1 MASLLAFALAAPQR
15 HPAVINPQGDGVAAT
30 VTAASL
36 TAVSLNSTRM
46 YSEYLESRVQFE
58 PATYDGCDSAM
69 PEPRRFLMVVDARE
83 QSQKS
88 LGVVN
93 DAAFYARALNRVLV
107 EPGVAESRIIDPFGE
122 AEQKDDLRT
131 TPWRGLGLA
140 NYWDVRPLCRYME
153 GRLMPLQRFVAEG
166 GLELERRELTD
177 VGGHRALVLESEDDV
192 RAYFAP
198 HADVPLLVLRE
209 LWRSNAE
216 GRSWKPTARNSTRE
230 AVPALAIA
238 PSIATVADELAHAL
252 PSPFACVQWRAEDGT
267 DRPEECAAELADAVG
282 SWGRLSE
289 AVVLLTD
296 LYPGNSVTFQHAARS
311 AGLVGRFESALRI
324 LQDRLPLGPTNA
336 QAEQW
341 RAVNDSGLRSMLE
354 LEVCARAR
362 LLVTCNEA
370 LVNESLAAGNQP
382 RCAKCAK
389 LSSGFTERA
398 VALHK
403 ARGEGKRVAW

>member
-15 HPAVINPQGDGVAAT
+15 YPAVINPQGDGVAA
-30 VTAASL
+30 AASP

-58 PATYDGCDSAM
+58 PATYDGCESAM

-107 EPGVAESRIIDPFGE
+107 EPSVAESRIIDPFGE
-122 AEQKDDLRT
+122 AEQKHDWRT

-140 NYWDVRPLCRYME
+140 NYWDVRPLCRYMD

-166 GLELERRELTD
+166 GLELERRELK
-177 VGGHRALVLESEDDV
+177 GKGSEYLGSLQLESEDDV
-192 RAYFAP
+192 RAHFAP
-198 HADVPLLVLRE
+198 HADVPLLVLRRQ
-209 LWRSNAE
+209 WRSNVE
-216 GRSWKPTARNSTRE
+216 GRSWNSTSRNSTRD
-230 AVPALAIA
+230 AVPTLAIA
-238 PSIATVADELAHAL
+238 PSITTVAEELAHAL
-252 PSPFACVQWRAEDGT
+252 PSPFACVQWRAEGGA

>member
-1 MASLLAFALAAPQR
+1 MASLLAFSLAAPQR
-15 HPAVINPQGDGVAAT
+15 YPSAINPQGDGVAPPVA
-30 VTAASL
+30 AASP

-58 PATYDGCDSAM
+58 PATYDGCESAM

-140 NYWDVRPLCRYME
+140 NYWDVRPLCRYMD

-216 GRSWKPTARNSTRE
+216 GRSWKPTARNSTRD
-230 AVPALAIA
+230 AVPTLAIA

-296 LYPGNSVTFQHAARS
+296 LYPGNSGTFKQKPAHK
-311 AGLVGRFESALRI
+311 SALRI
-324 LQDRLPLGPTNA
+324 LEDRLPLGPANA
-336 QAEQW
+336 QAKQW

-389 LSSGFTERA
+389 LRSGFTERV

-403 ARGEGKRVAW
+403 ARGDGNRTAW

>member
-15 HPAVINPQGDGVAAT
+15 YPAVINPQGDGVAA
-30 VTAASL
+30 AASP

-46 YSEYLESRVQFE
+46 YSNYLESRVQFE
-58 PATYDGCDSAM
+58 SATYDGCGSEMAA
-69 PEPRRFLMVVDARE
+69 PQGHRFLMVVDAWE

-93 DAAFYARALNRVLV
+93 DVAFYARALNRVLV
-107 EPGVAESRIIDPFGE
+107 EPGVAESRIVDPFGE
-122 AEQKDDLRT
+122 ATWK
-131 TPWRGLGLA
+131 PWRGLGLA
-140 NYWDVRPLCRYME
+140 NYWDVRPLCRYMD

-166 GLELERRELTD
+166 GLELERRELK
-177 VGGHRALVLESEDDV
+177 GKGSEYLGSLKLESEDDV
-192 RAYFAP
+192 RAHFAP
-198 HADVPLLVLRE
+198 HADVPLLVLRRQ
-209 LWRSNAE
+209 WRSNVE
-216 GRSWKPTARNSTRE
+216 GRSWNSTSRNSTRD
-230 AVPALAIA
+230 AVPTLAIA
-238 PSIATVADELAHAL
+238 PSITTVAEELAHAL

-267 DRPEECAAELADAVG
+267 DRPEECAEELADAVG

-296 LYPGNSVTFQHAARS
+296 LYPGNSGTFAKASDPAHK
-311 AGLVGRFESALRI
+311 SALRI
-324 LQDRLPLGPTNA
+324 LEDRLPLGPANA
-336 QAEQW
+336 QAEKW

-389 LSSGFTERA
+389 LSSGFTERV

>member
-15 HPAVINPQGDGVAAT
+15 YPAVINPQGDGVAA
-30 VTAASL
+30 AASP

-46 YSEYLESRVQFE
+46 YSDYLESRVQFE
-58 PATYDGCDSAM
+58 SATYDGCGSEMAA
-69 PEPRRFLMVVDARE
+69 PQGHQFLMVVDAWE

-93 DAAFYARALNRVLV
+93 DVAFYARALNRVLV
-107 EPGVAESRIIDPFGE
+107 EPGVAESRIVDPFGE
-122 AEQKDDLRT
+122 ATWK
-131 TPWRGLGLA
+131 PWRGLGLA
-140 NYWDVRPLCRYME
+140 NYWDVRPLCRYMD

-177 VGGHRALVLESEDDV
+177 VGGHRSLVLESEDDV
-192 RAYFAP
+192 RDYFSP

-216 GRSWKPTARNSTRE
+216 GRSWKPTARNSTRD
-230 AVPALAIA
+230 AVPTLAIA

-267 DRPEECAAELADAVG
+267 DRPEECAEELADAVG

-296 LYPGNSVTFQHAARS
+296 LYPGNSGTFAKASDPAHK
-311 AGLVGRFESALRI
+311 SALRI
-324 LQDRLPLGPTNA
+324 LEERLPLGPANA
-336 QAEQW
+336 QAEKW

-389 LSSGFTERA
+389 LRSGFTERV

-403 ARGEGKRVAW
+403 ARGEGNRTAW

>member
-15 HPAVINPQGDGVAAT
+15 YPAVINPQGDGVAA
-30 VTAASL
+30 AASP

-46 YSEYLESRVQFE
+46 YSDYLESRVQFE
-58 PATYDGCDSAM
+58 SATYDGCGSEMAA
-69 PEPRRFLMVVDARE
+69 PQGHQFLMVVDAWE

-93 DAAFYARALNRVLV
+93 DVAFYARALNRVLV
-107 EPGVAESRIIDPFGE
+107 EPGVAESRIVDPFGE
-122 AEQKDDLRT
+122 ATWK
-131 TPWRGLGLA
+131 PWRGLGLA
-140 NYWDVRPLCRYME
+140 NYWDVRPLCRYLD

-166 GLELERRELTD
+166 GLELEKRELK
-177 VGGHRALVLESEDDV
+177 GKGSEYLGSLQLESEDDV
-192 RAYFAP
+192 RAHFAP
-198 HADVPLLVLRE
+198 HADVPLLVLRRQ
-209 LWRSNAE
+209 WRSNVE
-216 GRSWKPTARNSTRE
+216 GRSWNSTSRNSTRD
-230 AVPALAIA
+230 AVPTLATA
-238 PSIATVADELAHAL
+238 PSITTVAEELAHAL
-252 PSPFACVQWRAEDGT
+252 PSPFACVQWRAEGGT

-296 LYPGNSVTFQHAARS
+296 LYPGNSGTFAKASDQAHK
-311 AGLVGRFESALRI
+311 SALRI
-324 LQDRLPLGPTNA
+324 LEDRLPLGPANA
-336 QAEQW
+336 QAKQW

-382 RCAKCAK
+382 RCTKCAK
-389 LSSGFTERA
+389 PRSGFTERV

-403 ARGEGKRVAW
+403 ARGEGNRTAW

>member
-15 HPAVINPQGDGVAAT
+15 YPAVINPQGDGVAPPVA
-30 VTAASL
+30 AASP

-58 PATYDGCDSAM
+58 PATYDGCESAM

-122 AEQKDDLRT
+122 ADQEHDRRT

-140 NYWDVRPLCRYME
+140 NYWDVRPLCRYMD

-177 VGGHRALVLESEDDV
+177 VGGHRSLVLESEDDV

-216 GRSWKPTARNSTRE
+216 GRSWKPTARNSTRD
-230 AVPALAIA
+230 AVPTLAIA

-267 DRPEECAAELADAVG
+267 DRPEECAEELADAVG

-296 LYPGNSVTFQHAARS
+296 LYPGNSGTFKQKPAHK
-311 AGLVGRFESALRI
+311 SALRI
-324 LQDRLPLGPTNA
+324 LEERLPLGPANA
-336 QAEQW
+336 QAEKW

-382 RCAKCAK
+382 RCTKCAK
-389 LSSGFTERA
+389 PRSGFTERV

-403 ARGEGKRVAW
+403 ARGEGNRTAW

>member
-15 HPAVINPQGDGVAAT
+15 YPAVINPQGDGVAA
-30 VTAASL
+30 VASP
-36 TAVSLNSTRM
+36 TAVSLNSTRV
-46 YSEYLESRVQFE
+46 YSEYLESKVQFE
-58 PATYDGCDSAM
+58 PATYDGCESAM

-107 EPGVAESRIIDPFGE
+107 EPGVAESRIVDPFGE
-122 AEQKDDLRT
+122 ATWK
-131 TPWRGLGLA
+131 PWRGLGLA
-140 NYWDVRPLCRYME
+140 NYWDVRPLCRYMD

-166 GLELERRELTD
+166 GLELEKRELK
-177 VGGHRALVLESEDDV
+177 GKGSEYLGSLQLESEDDV
-192 RAYFAP
+192 RAHFAP
-198 HADVPLLVLRE
+198 HADVPLLVLRRQ
-209 LWRSNAE
+209 WRSNVE
-216 GRSWKPTARNSTRE
+216 GRSWNSTSRNSTRD
-230 AVPALAIA
+230 AVPTLATA
-238 PSIATVADELAHAL
+238 PSITTVAEELAHAL
-252 PSPFACVQWRAEDGT
+252 PSPFACVQWRAEGGT

-296 LYPGNSVTFQHAARS
+296 LYPGNSVTFEHAARS

-341 RAVNDSGLRSMLE
+341 RAVNDSGLRGMLE

-389 LSSGFTERA
+389 PNSGFTERV

-403 ARGEGKRVAW
+403 ARGEGNRTAW

>member
-15 HPAVINPQGDGVAAT
+15 YPAVINPQGDGVAA
-30 VTAASL
+30 AASP

-46 YSEYLESRVQFE
+46 YSDYLESRVQFE
-58 PATYDGCDSAM
+58 SATYNGCGSEMAA
-69 PEPRRFLMVVDARE
+69 PQGHRFLMVVDARE

-88 LGVVN
+88 MGVVN
-93 DAAFYARALNRVLV
+93 DVAFYARALNRVLV
-107 EPGVAESRIIDPFGE
+107 EPGVAESRIVDPFGE
-122 AEQKDDLRT
+122 ATWK
-131 TPWRGLGLA
+131 PWRGLGLA
-140 NYWDVRPLCRYME
+140 NYWDVRPLCRYLD

-166 GLELERRELTD
+166 GLELERRELK
-177 VGGHRALVLESEDDV
+177 GKGSEHLGSLQLESEDDV
-192 RAYFAP
+192 RAHFAP
-198 HADVPLLVLRE
+198 HADVPLLVLRQQ
-209 LWRSNAE
+209 WRSNVE
-216 GRSWKPTARNSTRE
+216 GRSWNSTSRNSTRD
-230 AVPALAIA
+230 AVPTLAIA
-238 PSIATVADELAHAL
+238 PSITTVAEELAHAL

-296 LYPGNSVTFQHAARS
+296 LYPGNSGTFANAGDAAHK
-311 AGLVGRFESALRI
+311 SALRI
-324 LQDRLPLGPTNA
+324 LEDRLPLGPANA
-336 QAEQW
+336 QAKQW

-382 RCAKCAK
+382 RCTKCAK
-389 LSSGFTERA
+389 PRSGFTERV

-403 ARGEGKRVAW
+403 ARGEGNRTAW

>member
-15 HPAVINPQGDGVAAT
+15 YPAVINPQGDGVAA
-30 VTAASL
+30 AASP

-58 PATYDGCDSAM
+58 PATYDGCESAM

-107 EPGVAESRIIDPFGE
+107 EPGVAESRIVDPFGE
-122 AEQKDDLRT
+122 ATWK
-131 TPWRGLGLA
+131 PWRGLGLA
-140 NYWDVRPLCRYME
+140 NYWDVRPLCRYMD

-166 GLELERRELTD
+166 GLELERRELK
-177 VGGHRALVLESEDDV
+177 GKGSEYLGSLQLESEDDV
-192 RAYFAP
+192 RAHFAP
-198 HADVPLLVLRE
+198 HADVPLLVLRQQ
-209 LWRSNAE
+209 WRSNVE
-216 GRSWKPTARNSTRE
+216 GRSWNSTSRNSTRD
-230 AVPALAIA
+230 AVPTLATA
-238 PSIATVADELAHAL
+238 PSITTVAEELAHAL
-252 PSPFACVQWRAEDGT
+252 PSPFACVQWRAEGGT
-267 DRPEECAAELADAVG
+267 DRPEECAAELAGAVD
-282 SWGRLSE
+282 RLSE

-296 LYPGNSVTFQHAARS
+296 LYPGNSGTFANANDPAHK
-311 AGLVGRFESALRI
+311 SALRI
-324 LQDRLPLGPTNA
+324 LEDRLPLGPANA
-336 QAEQW
+336 QAKQW

>member
-1 MASLLAFALAAPQR
+1 MASLLAFALAVPQR
-15 HPAVINPQGDGVAAT
+15 YPAVINPQGDGVAPPVA
-30 VTAASL
+30 AASP

-58 PATYDGCDSAM
+58 PATYDGCESAM

-122 AEQKDDLRT
+122 AEQEHDGRT

-140 NYWDVRPLCRYME
+140 NYWDVRPLCRYMD

-296 LYPGNSVTFQHAARS
+296 LYPGNSGTFKQKPAHK
-311 AGLVGRFESALRI
+311 SALRI
-324 LQDRLPLGPTNA
+324 LQERLPLGPANA
-336 QAEQW
+336 QAEKW

-389 LSSGFTERA
+389 LRSGFTERV

-403 ARGEGKRVAW
+403 ARGEGNRTAW

>member
-15 HPAVINPQGDGVAAT
+15 YPAVINPQGDGVAAT
-30 VTAASL
+30 VA
-36 TAVSLNSTRM
+36 AVSLNSTRM

-58 PATYDGCDSAM
+58 PATYDGCESAM

-122 AEQKDDLRT
+122 AEQKHDGRT
-131 TPWRGLGLA
+131 MPWRGLGLA
-140 NYWDVRPLCRYME
+140 NYWDVRPLCRYMD

-166 GLELERRELTD
+166 GLELERRELE
-177 VGGHRALVLESEDDV
+177 GKGSEHLGSLQLESEDDV
-192 RAYFAP
+192 RAHFAP
-198 HADVPLLVLRE
+198 HADVPLLVLRQQ
-209 LWRSNAE
+209 WRSNVE
-216 GRSWKPTARNSTRE
+216 GRSWNSTSRNSTRD
-230 AVPALAIA
+230 AVPTLAIA
-238 PSIATVADELAHAL
+238 PSITTVAEELAHAL

-296 LYPGNSVTFQHAARS
+296 LYPGNSGTFAKASDPAHK
-311 AGLVGRFESALRI
+311 SALRI
-324 LQDRLPLGPTNA
+324 LEDRLPLGPANA
-336 QAEQW
+336 QAKQW

-389 LSSGFTERA
+389 MSSGFTERA

>member
-1 MASLLAFALAAPQR
+1 MAAPQG
-15 HPAVINPQGDGVAAT
+15 H
-30 VTAASL
+30 
-36 TAVSLNSTRM
+36 
-46 YSEYLESRVQFE
+46 
-58 PATYDGCDSAM
+58 
-69 PEPRRFLMVVDARE
+69 RFLMVVDAWE
-83 QSQKS
+83 QRQKS

-93 DAAFYARALNRVLV
+93 DVAFYARALNRVLV

-122 AEQKDDLRT
+122 AEQGDDWRT

-140 NYWDVRPLCRYME
+140 NYWDVRPLCRYMD

-177 VGGHRALVLESEDDV
+177 VGGHRSLVLESEDDV

-216 GRSWKPTARNSTRE
+216 GRSWKPTARNSTRD
-230 AVPALAIA
+230 AVPTLAIA

-252 PSPFACVQWRAEDGT
+252 PTPFACVQWRAEDGT

-296 LYPGNSVTFQHAARS
+296 LYPGNSGTFAKASDPAHK
-311 AGLVGRFESALRI
+311 SALRI
-324 LQDRLPLGPTNA
+324 LEDRLPLGPANA
-336 QAEQW
+336 QAEKW

-389 LSSGFTERA
+389 PRSGFTERV

-403 ARGEGKRVAW
+403 ARGEGNKTAW

>member
-15 HPAVINPQGDGVAAT
+15 YPAVINPQGDGVAA
-30 VTAASL
+30 AASP

-46 YSEYLESRVQFE
+46 YSDYLESRVQFE
-58 PATYDGCDSAM
+58 SATYDGCGSEMAA
-69 PEPRRFLMVVDARE
+69 PQGHRFLMVVDAWE

-93 DAAFYARALNRVLV
+93 DVAFYARALNRVLV
-107 EPGVAESRIIDPFGE
+107 EPGVAESRIVDPFGE
-122 AEQKDDLRT
+122 ATWK
-131 TPWRGLGLA
+131 PWRGLGLA
-140 NYWDVRPLCRYME
+140 NYWDVRPLCRYLD

-166 GLELERRELTD
+166 GLELEKRELK
-177 VGGHRALVLESEDDV
+177 GKGSEYLGSLQLESEDDV
-192 RAYFAP
+192 RAHFAP
-198 HADVPLLVLRE
+198 HADVPLLVLRRQ
-209 LWRSNAE
+209 WRSNVE
-216 GRSWKPTARNSTRE
+216 GRSWNSTSRNSTRD
-230 AVPALAIA
+230 AVPTLAIA
-238 PSIATVADELAHAL
+238 PSITTVAEELAHAL
-252 PSPFACVQWRAEDGT
+252 PSPFACVQWRAEGGT

-382 RCAKCAK
+382 RCTKCAK
-389 LSSGFTERA
+389 LRSGFTERV

-403 ARGEGKRVAW
+403 ARGEGNRTAW

>member
-15 HPAVINPQGDGVAAT
+15 YPAVINPQGDGVAAASP
-30 VTAASL
+30 TAASP

-58 PATYDGCDSAM
+58 PATYDGCESAM

-107 EPGVAESRIIDPFGE
+107 EPGVAESRIVDPFGE
-122 AEQKDDLRT
+122 ATWK
-131 TPWRGLGLA
+131 PWRGLGLA
-140 NYWDVRPLCRYME
+140 NYWDVRPLCRYMD

-177 VGGHRALVLESEDDV
+177 VGGHRSLVLESEDDV
-192 RAYFAP
+192 RDYFAP

-216 GRSWKPTARNSTRE
+216 GRSWKSTERNSTRD

-267 DRPEECAAELADAVG
+267 DRPDECAEELADAVG

-296 LYPGNSVTFQHAARS
+296 LYPGNSGTFKQKPAHK
-311 AGLVGRFESALRI
+311 SALRI
-324 LQDRLPLGPTNA
+324 LQERLPLGPANA
-336 QAEQW
+336 QAEKW

-370 LVNESLAAGNQP
+370 LVNESLADGNQP

-389 LSSGFTERA
+389 LRSGFTERV

-403 ARGEGKRVAW
+403 ARGEGNRTAW

>member
-15 HPAVINPQGDGVAAT
+15 YPAVINPQGDGVAA
-30 VTAASL
+30 AASP

-46 YSEYLESRVQFE
+46 YSDYLESRVQFE
-58 PATYDGCDSAM
+58 SATYDGCGSEMAA
-69 PEPRRFLMVVDARE
+69 PQGHRFLMVVDAWE

-93 DAAFYARALNRVLV
+93 DVAFYARALNRVLV
-107 EPGVAESRIIDPFGE
+107 EPGVAESRIVDPFGE
-122 AEQKDDLRT
+122 ATWK
-131 TPWRGLGLA
+131 PWRGLGLA
-140 NYWDVRPLCRYME
+140 NYWDVRPLCRYLD

-166 GLELERRELTD
+166 GLELEKRELK
-177 VGGHRALVLESEDDV
+177 GKGSEYLGSLQLESEDDV
-192 RAYFAP
+192 RAHFAP
-198 HADVPLLVLRE
+198 HADVPLLVLRRQ
-209 LWRSNAE
+209 WRSNVE
-216 GRSWKPTARNSTRE
+216 GRSWNSTSRNSTRD
-230 AVPALAIA
+230 AVPTLATA
-238 PSIATVADELAHAL
+238 PSITTVAEELAHAL

-267 DRPEECAAELADAVG
+267 DRPEECAEELADAVG

-296 LYPGNSVTFQHAARS
+296 LYPGNSGTFKQKPAHK
-311 AGLVGRFESALRI
+311 SALRI
-324 LQDRLPLGPTNA
+324 LQERLPLGPANA
-336 QAEQW
+336 QAEKW

-382 RCAKCAK
+382 RCTKCAK
-389 LSSGFTERA
+389 LRSGFTERV

-403 ARGEGKRVAW
+403 ARGEGNRTAW

>member
-15 HPAVINPQGDGVAAT
+15 YPAVINPQGDGVAPPVA
-30 VTAASL
+30 AASP

-58 PATYDGCDSAM
+58 PATYDGCESAM
-69 PEPRRFLMVVDARE
+69 TEPRRFLMVVDARE

-107 EPGVAESRIIDPFGE
+107 EPGVAESRIVDPFGE
-122 AEQKDDLRT
+122 ATWK
-131 TPWRGLGLA
+131 PWRGLGLA
-140 NYWDVRPLCRYME
+140 NYWDVRPLCRYMD

-177 VGGHRALVLESEDDV
+177 VGGHRSLVLESEDDV

-216 GRSWKPTARNSTRE
+216 GRSWKPTARNSTRD
-230 AVPALAIA
+230 AVPTLAIA

-282 SWGRLSE
+282 SWGRLAE

-296 LYPGNSVTFQHAARS
+296 LYPGNSGTFANANDPAHK
-311 AGLVGRFESALRI
+311 SALRI
-324 LQDRLPLGPTNA
+324 LEDRLPLGPANA
-336 QAEQW
+336 QAKQW

-382 RCAKCAK
+382 RCTKCAK
-389 LSSGFTERA
+389 LRSGFTERV

-403 ARGEGKRVAW
+403 ARGEGNRTAW

>member
-15 HPAVINPQGDGVAAT
+15 YPAVINPQGDGVAA
-30 VTAASL
+30 AASP

-46 YSEYLESRVQFE
+46 YSDYLESRVQFE
-58 PATYDGCDSAM
+58 SATYDGCGSEMAA
-69 PEPRRFLMVVDARE
+69 PQGHRFLMVVDAWE

-93 DAAFYARALNRVLV
+93 DVAFYARALNRVLV
-107 EPGVAESRIIDPFGE
+107 EPGVAESRIVDPFGE
-122 AEQKDDLRT
+122 ATWK
-131 TPWRGLGLA
+131 PWRGLGLA
-140 NYWDVRPLCRYME
+140 NYWDVRPLCRYMD

-166 GLELERRELTD
+166 GLELERRELK
-177 VGGHRALVLESEDDV
+177 GKGSEYLGSLQLESEDDV
-192 RAYFAP
+192 RAHFAP
-198 HADVPLLVLRE
+198 HADVPLLVLRRQ
-209 LWRSNAE
+209 WRSNVE
-216 GRSWKPTARNSTRE
+216 GRSWNSTSRNSTRD
-230 AVPALAIA
+230 AVPTLAIA
-238 PSIATVADELAHAL
+238 PSITTVAEELAHAL
-252 PSPFACVQWRAEDGT
+252 PSPFACVQWRAEGGT

-282 SWGRLSE
+282 SWGRLAE

-296 LYPGNSVTFQHAARS
+296 LYPGNSGTFANANDPAHK
-311 AGLVGRFESALRI
+311 SALRI
-324 LQDRLPLGPTNA
+324 LEDRLPLGPANA
-336 QAEQW
+336 QAKQW

-389 LSSGFTERA
+389 PNSGFTERV

-403 ARGEGKRVAW
+403 ARGEGNRTAW

>member
-15 HPAVINPQGDGVAAT
+15 YPAVINPQGDGVAAA
-30 VTAASL
+30 VAAASP

-58 PATYDGCDSAM
+58 PATYDGCESAM

-122 AEQKDDLRT
+122 AEQKQRT

-177 VGGHRALVLESEDDV
+177 VGGHRSLVLESEDDV
-192 RAYFAP
+192 RDYFSP

-216 GRSWKPTARNSTRE
+216 GRSWKPTARNSTRD
-230 AVPALAIA
+230 AVPTLAIA

-267 DRPEECAAELADAVG
+267 DRPEECAEELADAVG

-296 LYPGNSVTFQHAARS
+296 LYPGNSGTFKQKPAHK
-311 AGLVGRFESALRI
+311 SALRI
-324 LQDRLPLGPTNA
+324 LQERLPLGPANA
-336 QAEQW
+336 QAEKW

-389 LSSGFTERA
+389 LRSGFTERV

-403 ARGEGKRVAW
+403 ARGEGNRTAW

>member
-15 HPAVINPQGDGVAAT
+15 YPAVINPQGDGVAAP
-30 VTAASL
+30 VASAAASP

-58 PATYDGCDSAM
+58 PATYDGCESAM

-122 AEQKDDLRT
+122 AEKEHDLRT

-140 NYWDVRPLCRYME
+140 NYWDVRPLCRYMD

-177 VGGHRALVLESEDDV
+177 VGGHRSLVLESEDDV
-192 RAYFAP
+192 RDYFSP

-216 GRSWKPTARNSTRE
+216 GRSWKPTARNSTRD
-230 AVPALAIA
+230 AVPTLAIA

-267 DRPEECAAELADAVG
+267 DRPEECAEELADAVG

-296 LYPGNSVTFQHAARS
+296 LYPGNSGTFKQKPAHK
-311 AGLVGRFESALRI
+311 SALRI
-324 LQDRLPLGPTNA
+324 LEERLPLGPANA
-336 QAEQW
+336 QAEKW

-389 LSSGFTERA
+389 LRSGFTERV

-403 ARGEGKRVAW
+403 ARGEGNRTAW

>member
-15 HPAVINPQGDGVAAT
+15 YPAVINPQGDGVAPPVA
-30 VTAASL
+30 AASP

-58 PATYDGCDSAM
+58 PATYDGCESAM
-69 PEPRRFLMVVDARE
+69 TEPRRFLMVVDARE

-122 AEQKDDLRT
+122 AEQEHDGRT

-140 NYWDVRPLCRYME
+140 NYWDVRPLCRYMD

-177 VGGHRALVLESEDDV
+177 VGGHRSLVLESEDDV
-192 RAYFAP
+192 RDYFSP

-216 GRSWKPTARNSTRE
+216 GRSWKPTARNSTRD
-230 AVPALAIA
+230 AVPTLAIA

-267 DRPEECAAELADAVG
+267 DRPEECAEELADAVG

-296 LYPGNSVTFQHAARS
+296 LYPGNSGTFKQKPAHK
-311 AGLVGRFESALRI
+311 SALRI
-324 LQDRLPLGPTNA
+324 LEERLPLGPTNA
-336 QAEQW
+336 QAEKW

-382 RCAKCAK
+382 RCTKCAK
-389 LSSGFTERA
+389 LRSGFTERV

-403 ARGEGKRVAW
+403 ARGEGNRTAW

>member
-1 MASLLAFALAAPQR
+1 MASLLAFALAAPP
-15 HPAVINPQGDGVAAT
+15 HYPAAINPQGDGVAPPVA
-30 VTAASL
+30 AASP

-58 PATYDGCDSAM
+58 PATYDGCESAM

-140 NYWDVRPLCRYME
+140 NYWDVRPLCRYMD

-177 VGGHRALVLESEDDV
+177 VGGHRSLVLESEDDV
-192 RAYFAP
+192 RDYFSP

-216 GRSWKPTARNSTRE
+216 GRSWKPTARNSTRD
-230 AVPALAIA
+230 AVPTLAIA

-267 DRPEECAAELADAVG
+267 DRPEECAEELADAVG

-296 LYPGNSVTFQHAARS
+296 LYPGNSGTFKQKPAHK
-311 AGLVGRFESALRI
+311 SALRI
-324 LQDRLPLGPTNA
+324 LEDRLPLGPANA
-336 QAEQW
+336 QAKQW

-382 RCAKCAK
+382 RCTKCAK
-389 LSSGFTERA
+389 PRSGFTERV

-403 ARGEGKRVAW
+403 ARGEGNRTAW

>member
-15 HPAVINPQGDGVAAT
+15 YPAVINPQGDGVAPT
-30 VTAASL
+30 VASAAASP

-58 PATYDGCDSAM
+58 PATYDGCESAM

-122 AEQKDDLRT
+122 AEQKQRT

-140 NYWDVRPLCRYME
+140 NYWDVRPLCRYMD

-177 VGGHRALVLESEDDV
+177 VGGHRSLVLESEDDV
-192 RAYFAP
+192 RDYFSP

-216 GRSWKPTARNSTRE
+216 GRSWKPTARNSTRD
-230 AVPALAIA
+230 AVPTLAIA

-267 DRPEECAAELADAVG
+267 DRPEECAEELADAVG

-296 LYPGNSVTFQHAARS
+296 LYPGNSGTFKQKPAHK
-311 AGLVGRFESALRI
+311 SALRI
-324 LQDRLPLGPTNA
+324 LEERLPLGPTNA
-336 QAEQW
+336 QAEKW

-382 RCAKCAK
+382 RCTKCAK
-389 LSSGFTERA
+389 LRSGFTERV

-403 ARGEGKRVAW
+403 ARGEGNRTAW

>member
-58 PATYDGCDSAM
+58 PATYDGCESAM

-122 AEQKDDLRT
+122 ADQEHDRRT

-209 LWRSNAE
+209 LWSSNAE

-296 LYPGNSVTFQHAARS
+296 LYPGNSGTFKQKPAHK
-311 AGLVGRFESALRI
+311 SALRI
-324 LQDRLPLGPTNA
+324 LEDRLPLGPANA
-336 QAEQW
+336 QAKQW

-389 LSSGFTERA
+389 LRSGFTERV

-403 ARGEGKRVAW
+403 ARGDGNRTAW

>member
-15 HPAVINPQGDGVAAT
+15 YPAVINPQGDGVAAP
-30 VTAASL
+30 VASAAASP

-46 YSEYLESRVQFE
+46 YSDYLESRVQFDS
-58 PATYDGCDSAM
+58 ATYDGCGSEMAA
-69 PEPRRFLMVVDARE
+69 PQGHRFLMVVDAWE

-93 DAAFYARALNRVLV
+93 DVAFYARALNRVLV

-122 AEQKDDLRT
+122 AEQKQRT

-140 NYWDVRPLCRYME
+140 NYWDVRPLCRYMD

-166 GLELERRELTD
+166 GLELERRELK
-177 VGGHRALVLESEDDV
+177 GKGSEYLGSLQLESEDDV
-192 RAYFAP
+192 RAHFAP
-198 HADVPLLVLRE
+198 HADVPLLVLRRQ
-209 LWRSNAE
+209 WRSNVE
-216 GRSWKPTARNSTRE
+216 GRSWNSTSRNSTRD
-230 AVPALAIA
+230 AVPTLAIA
-238 PSIATVADELAHAL
+238 PSITTVAEELAHAL
-252 PSPFACVQWRAEDGT
+252 PSPFACVQWRAEGGT

-296 LYPGNSVTFQHAARS
+296 LYPGNSGTFKQKPAHK
-311 AGLVGRFESALRI
+311 SALRI
-324 LQDRLPLGPTNA
+324 LQERLPLGPANA
-336 QAEQW
+336 QAKQW

-382 RCAKCAK
+382 RCAKCAR
-389 LSSGFTERA
+389 LQSGFTDRV

-403 ARGEGKRVAW
+403 ARGEGNRTAW

>member
-15 HPAVINPQGDGVAAT
+15 YPAVINPQGDGVAA
-30 VTAASL
+30 AASP

-46 YSEYLESRVQFE
+46 YSDYLESRVQFE
-58 PATYDGCDSAM
+58 SATYDGCGSEMAA
-69 PEPRRFLMVVDARE
+69 PQGHQFLMVVDAWE

-93 DAAFYARALNRVLV
+93 DVAFYARALNRVLV
-107 EPGVAESRIIDPFGE
+107 EPGVAESRIVDPFGE
-122 AEQKDDLRT
+122 ATWK
-131 TPWRGLGLA
+131 PWRGLGLA
-140 NYWDVRPLCRYME
+140 NYWDVRPLCRYLD

-166 GLELERRELTD
+166 GLELEKRELK
-177 VGGHRALVLESEDDV
+177 GKGSEYLGSLQLESEDDV
-192 RAYFAP
+192 RAHFAP
-198 HADVPLLVLRE
+198 HADVPLLVLRRQ
-209 LWRSNAE
+209 WRSNVE
-216 GRSWKPTARNSTRE
+216 GRSWNSTSRNSTRD
-230 AVPALAIA
+230 AVPTLATA
-238 PSIATVADELAHAL
+238 PSITTVAEELAHAL

-296 LYPGNSVTFQHAARS
+296 LYPGNSGTFAKASDPAHK
-311 AGLVGRFESALRI
+311 SALRI
-324 LQDRLPLGPTNA
+324 LEERLPLGPANA
-336 QAEQW
+336 QAEKW

-382 RCAKCAK
+382 RCTKCAK
-389 LSSGFTERA
+389 LSSGFTERV

>member
-15 HPAVINPQGDGVAAT
+15 SPAVINPQGDGVAPPVASA
-30 VTAASL
+30 AASP

-58 PATYDGCDSAM
+58 PATYDGCESAM

-122 AEQKDDLRT
+122 AEKEHDLRT

-140 NYWDVRPLCRYME
+140 NYWDVRPLCRYMD

-177 VGGHRALVLESEDDV
+177 VGGHRSLVLESEDDV
-192 RAYFAP
+192 RDYFSP

-216 GRSWKPTARNSTRE
+216 GRSWKPTARNSTRD
-230 AVPALAIA
+230 AVPTLAIA

-267 DRPEECAAELADAVG
+267 DRPEECAEELADAVG

-296 LYPGNSVTFQHAARS
+296 LYPGNSGTFKQKPAHK
-311 AGLVGRFESALRI
+311 SALRI
-324 LQDRLPLGPTNA
+324 LEERLPLGPANA
-336 QAEQW
+336 QAEKW

-382 RCAKCAK
+382 RCTKCAK
-389 LSSGFTERA
+389 LRSGFTERV

-403 ARGEGKRVAW
+403 ARGEGNRTAW

>member
-15 HPAVINPQGDGVAAT
+15 YPAVINPQGDGVAA
-30 VTAASL
+30 AASP

-46 YSEYLESRVQFE
+46 YSDYLESRVQFE
-58 PATYDGCDSAM
+58 SATYDGCGSEMAA
-69 PEPRRFLMVVDARE
+69 PQGHQFLMVVDAWE

-93 DAAFYARALNRVLV
+93 DVAFYARALNRVLV
-107 EPGVAESRIIDPFGE
+107 EPGVAESRIVDPFGE
-122 AEQKDDLRT
+122 ATWK
-131 TPWRGLGLA
+131 PWRGLGLA
-140 NYWDVRPLCRYME
+140 NYWDVRPLCRYLD

-166 GLELERRELTD
+166 GLELEKRELK
-177 VGGHRALVLESEDDV
+177 GKGSEYLGSLQLESEDDV
-192 RAYFAP
+192 RAHFAP
-198 HADVPLLVLRE
+198 HADVPLLVLRRQ
-209 LWRSNAE
+209 WRSNVE
-216 GRSWKPTARNSTRE
+216 GRSWNSTSRNSTRD
-230 AVPALAIA
+230 AVPTLAIA
-238 PSIATVADELAHAL
+238 PSITTVAEELAHAL

-267 DRPEECAAELADAVG
+267 DRPEECAEELADAVG

-296 LYPGNSVTFQHAARS
+296 LYPGNSGTFKQKPAHK
-311 AGLVGRFESALRI
+311 SALRI
-324 LQDRLPLGPTNA
+324 LEERLPLGPANA
-336 QAEQW
+336 QAEKW

-389 LSSGFTERA
+389 LRSGFTERV

-403 ARGEGKRVAW
+403 ARGEGNRTAW